1 MSFTEDDELPE
12 KLREIVER
20 KKEVIL
26 KRREKT
32 GYLPEEAR
40 IDVPEVVVEK
50 VEGSEDKKDEDSKED
65 APTVQKKFKSG
76 FDDVLD

>member
-1 MSFTEDDELPE
+1 MVEEEVE
-12 KLREIVER
+12 K

-50 VEGSEDKKDEDSKED
+50 VEGSEDKKDEEE
-65 APTVQKKFKSG
+65 
-76 FDDVLD
+76 